1 MVYDFNKLFYELPPL
16 VIFLFFLGF
25 APGQSRLIDTRG
37 YTYMREIDIIVISI
51 CGSKPLSS
59 KT

>member
-1 MVYDFNKLFYELPPL
+1 MDKISIIDEKAD
-16 VIFLFFLGF
+16 
-25 APGQSRLIDTRG
+25 APGQSRLICVG
-37 YTYMREIDIIVISI
+37 MCIVREIDIIIIST